1 MEAAANLSPLFTAG
15 IFFIGTLSFLL
26 VGVNSLLGAKIDPVK
41 KDIARLE
48 ANQGDLADKL
58 TEMQANQIQFQTDL
72 TKLQANQVKLQANQQ
87 ELSSDVREL
96 KGKMDRLLA
105 CIEEK
110 PA

>member
-1 MEAAANLSPLFTAG
+1 METIADFSPLFTAG

-26 VGVNSLLGAKIDPVK
+26 VGVNSLLSAKIDPVK

-48 ANQGDLADKL
+48 ANQIKFQANL
-58 TEMQANQIQFQTDL
+58 TELHDNQV
-72 TKLQANQVKLQANQQ
+72 KLQANQVKLQANQQ
-87 ELSSDVREL
+87 ELASDVREL

-105 CIEEK
+105 CLEKK